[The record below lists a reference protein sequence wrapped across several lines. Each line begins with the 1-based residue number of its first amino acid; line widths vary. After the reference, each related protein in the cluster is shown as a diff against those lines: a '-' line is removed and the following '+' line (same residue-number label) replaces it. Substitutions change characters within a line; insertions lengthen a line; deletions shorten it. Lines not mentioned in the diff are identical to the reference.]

1 MFMVIPSSKYE
12 KTILSYVVPIS
23 LPKLFDHKIASK
35 IYRNYNVF
43 FLSKRVS
50 QNSTRILTRR
60 SEMGYTEAKGRGQPQ
75 PSHPPPWI
83 MA

>member
-43 FLSKRVS
+43 FFVKACLSKF
-50 QNSTRILTRR
+50 
-60 SEMGYTEAKGRGQPQ
+60 
-75 PSHPPPWI
+75 H
-83 MA
+83 